1 MATTEHNQWDSLRS
15 EQKWIKQNKS
25 HQDSGNVMIISVK
38 KSIAKIS
45 QNVNQLCKNRLL
57 EAEPEF
63 AV

>member
-1 MATTEHNQWDSLRS
+1 MATTEHNLWDSLRS